1 MGERKPL
8 DEVIKARRRLPPAV
22 WAMIRSRAEAGE
34 RMAALAVEYGLK
46 AASIHKRAYVE
57 DWQTPSRGGPRG
69 RKPAARSEK
78 NEQTVPPPGNGGNAS
93 NQAAFD
99 DPPAPRSPAEVQD
112 LVGNRLEQVI
122 LASLPAIETTGSPRE
137 LATLVDVFRKMRG
150 LDGRNSA
157 PTGPRLHA
165 PRSIGRP
172 APLAPPAAPQDFEIE

>member
-8 DEVIKARRRLPPAV
+8 DEVTKARRRLPPAV

-69 RKPAARSEK
+69 RRPAAARSEK

-93 NQAAFD
+93 NPAAFD
-99 DPPAPRSPAEVQD
+99 DPPRSPAEVQAR
-112 LVGNRLEQVI
+112 VGNRLEQVI

-150 LDGRNSA
+150 LDGRSA

-172 APLAPPAAPQDFEIE
+172 APLAPPAAPQEFEIE

>member
-1 MGERKPL
+1 MGERKL
-8 DEVIKARRRLPPAV
+8 DEVTKARRRLPPAV

-34 RMAALAVEYGLK
+34 RMAALAMEYGLK

-150 LDGRNSA
+150 LDRNSA

>member
-1 MGERKPL
+1 
-8 DEVIKARRRLPPAV
+8 
-22 WAMIRSRAEAGE
+22 
-34 RMAALAVEYGLK
+34 MAALAMEYGLK
-46 AASIHKRAYVE
+46 AASIHKRAYIE

-69 RKPAARSEK
+69 RKPAARSKK
-78 NEQTVPPPGNGGNAS
+78 NEQTVPPPGNGGDAS
-93 NQAAFD
+93 NQA
-99 DPPAPRSPAEVQD
+99 APRSPAEVQD

-150 LDGRNSA
+150 LDRNSA

-172 APLAPPAAPQDFEIE
+172 APLAPPTAPQEFEIE

>member
-1 MGERKPL
+1 MGARKPL
-8 DEVIKARRRLPPAV
+8 EEVTKARRRLPPAV
-22 WAMIRSRAEAGE
+22 WARIRARAEAGE

-46 AASIHKRAYVE
+46 AATIHKRAYLE

-69 RKPAARSEK
+69 RKPAARSKK
-78 NEQTVPPPGNGGNAS
+78 NEQTVPPPGNGDAS
-93 NQAAFD
+93 NQAAFEA
-99 DPPAPRSPAEVQD
+99 PPAPRSPAEVQD

-122 LASLPAIETTGSPRE
+122 LASLPAIATTGSPRE

-150 LDGRNSA
+150 LDRNSA

-172 APLAPPAAPQDFEIE
+172 APLAPPTAPQEFEIE